1 MYTLLKCK
9 VYLFW
14 TRGCIHVT
22 RASVCTMYTCFRK
35 WRRLRIRNFTARI
48 RGMPTN
54 GATCIRAKRR
64 ARRFFMYTHAEKKHF
79 QCILIFKRSMLLA
92 RASVYKNSSSARR
105 MYTQKAWARRFS
117 MYTHAKKKTFSCIL
131 FFKRSM
137 LLAHASVYTNSS
149 SACRMYTQ
157 KRGHGDFPCIRMLRK
172 NCVDVYFFS
181 REVCCLPTPV
191 YTRIRRVADTCIR
204 RSVADG

>member
-1 MYTLLKCK
+1 MRSPKACISCIRRFIAMYTLLKCK

-64 ARRFFMYTHAEKKHF
+64 ARRFFMYTHAEKKHC

-92 RASVYKNSSSARR
+92 RASVYTNSSSAR
-105 MYTQKAWARRFS
+105 
-117 MYTHAKKKTFSCIL
+117 
-131 FFKRSM
+131 
-137 LLAHASVYTNSS
+137 
-149 SACRMYTQ
+149 RMYTQ
-157 KRGHGDFPCIRMLRK
+157 KRGHGDFPCIRTLRK
-172 NCVDVYFFS
+172 NIFMYTFFQEKYAACPRQCIHEFVVWPPHVYAEASQMANYMYTFLHVKHAAWPRQCIHEF
-181 REVCCLPTPV
+181 VVALPRV
-191 YTRIRRVADTCIR
+191 YM
-204 RSVADG
+204 